1 MSDLDALISDAY
13 LYGYP
18 LVAGLDEVVRF
29 TTSGVGSQPQ
39 ADLNQFSHA
48 GALAGPAD
56 TFVTINNDTVYSTGN
71 IDLSGG
77 PVLLQV
83 PDTGGAYYVVQFI
96 DAWTNNFAY
105 VGKRATGTEEGHYLL
120 VPPGFD
126 ASSLPYQLSEV
137 VLIHAPTVLVT
148 AFARFACDGPDDLSR
163 VRELQEQLTLT
174 PLNAQTRGMPV
185 PDSRVDP
192 ELLFWEKFRV
202 WMRAFPPAVADV
214 DYQQRFAPLGLL
226 AAESPYLTMDPELRA
241 ALVRGLAD
249 ARDALETFTHTG
261 TVVPVNG
268 WMGGLHMFDYNL
280 DFFEVGTID
289 APEWRL
295 DTRSAAHRERA
306 LAARLG
312 LWGNHGYEA
321 CYSQVF
327 VDTDGQ
333 QLHGGNEYIIH
344 FDRTPPVDAFWS
356 LTMYDVPN
364 YFLVQN
370 PIDRYSIGD
379 RTPGLQFAVD
389 GSLTLHLA
397 SAPPAD
403 PAARANW
410 LPAPAA
416 PFRPILRMY
425 GPQAPVLSSE
435 YRIPGLQRVSR

>member
-1 MSDLDALISDAY
+1 MTDLAELINEAY

-18 LVAGLDEVVRF
+18 LVASVDEVVRF
-29 TTSGVGSQPQ
+29 TTSGVGTQPQ
-39 ADLNQFSHA
+39 ADLNHFSHA

-77 PVLLQV
+77 PVLVQV
-83 PDTGGAYYVVQFI
+83 PDTGGSYYVVQFI

-105 VGKRATGTEEGHYLL
+105 VGRRATGTEEGHYLL

-126 ASSLPYQLSEV
+126 VSSLPYQLSEV
-137 VLIHAPTVLVT
+137 VVIHAPTVLVT
-148 AFARFACDGPDDLSR
+148 AFARFVCDGPDDFPR
-163 VRELQEQLTLT
+163 VRKLQEQLTLT
-174 PLNAQTRGMPV
+174 PLTGQSRGLPV
-185 PDSRVDP
+185 PDNRVGPD
-192 ELLFWEKFRV
+192 LVFWEKLRV
-202 WMRAFPPAVADV
+202 LMQAFPPAPADV
-214 DYQQRFAPLGLL
+214 EYQQRFAPLGLL
-226 AAESPYLTMDPELRA
+226 EVESPYVEPAAELRGALMTGLVDAPEL
-241 ALVRGLAD
+241 
-249 ARDALETFTHTG
+249 LEEFTHTG

-295 DTRSAAHRERA
+295 DSRAAAYRERA

-327 VDTDGQ
+327 LDSDGR
-333 QLHGGNEYIIH
+333 QLHGDNEYTIH

-379 RTPGLQFAVD
+379 RTPDLHFEPD
-389 GSLTLHLA
+389 GSLTLHLSN
-397 SAPPAD
+397 SAPAE

-425 GPQAPVLSSE
+425 GPQTPVLTGE
-435 YRIPGLQRVSR
+435 YRLPGLRRVDR